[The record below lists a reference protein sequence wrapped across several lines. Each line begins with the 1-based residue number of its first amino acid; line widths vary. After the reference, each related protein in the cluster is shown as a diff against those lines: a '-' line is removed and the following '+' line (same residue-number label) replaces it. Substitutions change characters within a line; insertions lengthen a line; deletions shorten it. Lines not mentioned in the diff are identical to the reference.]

1 MWQLA
6 ITSAKIKLLT
16 KEFDP
21 GGWQILLSHFAVS
34 LCNLWPLASVC
45 QKRTDSS
52 TIDSELSVPIPPPA
66 VAVFSR
72 LCSDPILGLHFPQ
85 PHNIRSNAHA
95 QSFIPPWTA
104 VGENGSVHARTAGKT
119 FNDFDI
125 YPFLWNTLY
134 LFFMAQNAHKEI
146 HFLWEQEVTECV
158 RPIHTRRC
166 SWMTANELAFTRVI
180 LLKKKAIGSVMDFR
194 C

>member
-1 MWQLA
+1 MCCWNKVFNSKTSITLYLIMWQLA
-6 ITSAKIKLLT
+6 IPSAKTKLLT

-21 GGWQILLSHFAVS
+21 GGWQMFAVS
-34 LCNLWPLASVC
+34 LCVLWPLASVC
-45 QKRTDSS
+45 QSRTDSS
-52 TIDSELSVPIPPPA
+52 ASDSELSVPLPPPA

-72 LCSDPILGLHFPQ
+72 LCWDPIIGLHFPQ

-134 LFFMAQNAHKEI
+134 LFFIVQNAHKVI
-146 HFLWEQEVTECV
+146 YFLVGAGSNGACPPNSHE
-158 RPIHTRRC
+158 
-166 SWMTANELAFTRVI
+166 A
-180 LLKKKAIGSVMDFR
+180 LLLND